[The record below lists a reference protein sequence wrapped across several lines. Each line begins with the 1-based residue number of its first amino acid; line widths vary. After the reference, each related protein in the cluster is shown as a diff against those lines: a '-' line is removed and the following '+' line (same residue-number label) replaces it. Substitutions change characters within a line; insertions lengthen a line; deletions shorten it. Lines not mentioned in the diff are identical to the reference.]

1 MKVAPLPQTAALV
14 RAAEAVSFLCSE
26 ARARAPPSSAGRSC
40 STGWP
45 GPAFELAPPPNSPLT
60 GAESPAL
67 SSAPTLRPCDEREV
81 GSVRVGPAW
90 PSPREERESEDHK
103 PESA

>member
-1 MKVAPLPQTAALV
+1 MMSTRILGRRTVPLSP
-14 RAAEAVSFLCSE
+14 FLIPN
-26 ARARAPPSSAGRSC
+26 RAPRGFAQDPSTDAH
-40 STGWP
+40 
-45 GPAFELAPPPNSPLT
+45 PNSALT